1 MTFLTRSVTADSSGA
16 AAVSFDQLPTGI
28 QWLVWQTSV
37 ETIPQ
42 GVGCSAYIKMN
53 GRLVTSTPFGGSS
66 AASGP
71 PAITISP
78 GDQFVVSW
86 VGAPVGGSCVATLL
100 YDEVPYGYRPPT
112 QIV

>member
-1 MTFLTRSVTADSSGA
+1 MTILTRSVTADSAGA
-16 AAVSFDQLPTGI
+16 ATVSFDQLPTGI

-42 GVGCSAYIKMN
+42 GVGVSAYITMN
-53 GRLVTSTPFGGSS
+53 GRLVTSTPFGSSS

-78 GDQFVVSW
+78 GDQFTVRW
-86 VGAPVGGSCVATLL
+86 AGAPAGCSCVATIL

-112 QIV
+112 HIV

>member
-1 MTFLTRSVTADSSGA
+1 MGTLSRAVTADSSGA
-16 AAVSFDQLPTGI
+16 ATVRFSDLPTGI
-28 QWLVWQTSV
+28 QWIVWQTAV

-42 GVGCSAYIKMN
+42 GVGVSAYIRNN
-53 GRLVTSTPFGGSS
+53 GRLVTSTPFGSAS

-78 GDQFVVSW
+78 GDQFEISW
-86 VGAPVGGSCVATLL
+86 IGAPAGASCVATLL
-100 YDEVPYGYRPPT
+100 YNEVPYGERPQV

>member
-1 MTFLTRSVTADSSGA
+1 MPTLTRSVVADAAGSGS
-16 AAVSFDQLPTGI
+16 VDFSDVPTGI
-28 QWLVWQTSV
+28 QWIVWQTSV

-42 GVGCSAYIKMN
+42 GTGCSAYVKLN
-53 GRLVTSTPFGGSS
+53 RRLVTSTAFGSSS

-78 GDQFVVSW
+78 GDSFTVDW
-86 VGAPVGGSCVATLL
+86 VGAPVGSALVGTLM
-100 YDEVPYGYRPPT
+100 YDEVPYGHRPSV